1 MAMTDTRPA
10 SETEATTPATV
21 ESVGRPRPAGGLAGL
36 LGTGRH
42 RSLGRLWIGASLVF
56 LVVSGG
62 VGTVL
67 GAERLKPEAYK
78 ILDKDNFAQA
88 LSLHGVAGVWLFAFP
103 ILIGLATIIV
113 PRQVGAQT
121 IAFPRAAA
129 LAFWSYLVGGSLLI
143 VSYLING
150 GPFGG
155 DANGV
160 DLWIVS
166 LAMVVISLVL
176 ALVCIA
182 TTALA
187 LRVPGL
193 SLDRAPLFTGS
204 MLVASAIWMAS
215 FGVLVGLLVFFYV
228 DIHYGAGTVV
238 TPTNLADWMRWT
250 VTQPQVYA
258 AAIPVLGFVADVVPV
273 AARTRPKHYGA
284 QLFAIGLFGALSFGA
299 WTFFQVGEPL
309 LREQVLYVGFA
320 FAILLPLLIVTGGVA
335 ATLKAGSVRLISPL
349 LFAVSAL
356 LMLLAGAGV
365 GALRVIRGFEL
376 VGTTADSS
384 VMHYVYGAVAIAAVG
399 AIHYWWP
406 QVLTRPLKEGLGLL
420 TAGLLL
426 IGVVLLSLPDII
438 SGFLDQPAGSLVTTA
453 PDDSIKALN
462 AVSLAG
468 GLLLLLAVVVFILN
482 LAVSLAQIG
491 GGDVDD
497 PWDGNT
503 LEWTRDPESLTVTSN
518 SPLLDVRDA
527 EVAT

>member
-10 SETEATTPATV
+10 SETESATPTTSETA
-21 ESVGRPRPAGGLAGL
+21 GRPRPAGGLAGL

-56 LVVSGG
+56 LVVSGA
-62 VGTVL
+62 VGAVL
-67 GAERLKPEAYK
+67 GAERLKPEAYN

-103 ILIGLATIIV
+103 MFIGLATIIV
-113 PRQVGAQT
+113 PRQIGAQT

-129 LAFWSYLVGGSLLI
+129 LAFWSYLVGGSLLV

-155 DANGV
+155 SANGV

-166 LAMVVISLVL
+166 LAMVVVSLVL

-187 LRVPGL
+187 LRTPGL
-193 SLDRAPLFTGS
+193 SLERAPLFTWS

-215 FGVLVGLLVFFYV
+215 FGVLFGLLVFFYV
-228 DIHYGAGTVV
+228 DIHYGIGSTV
-238 TPTNLADWMRWT
+238 TPDNLADWMRWT

-273 AARTRPKHYGA
+273 AGRTRPKHYGV

-299 WTFFQVGEPL
+299 WTFFQLAEPL
-309 LREQVLYVGFA
+309 LREQVLYIAFA
-320 FAILLPLLIVTGGVA
+320 FAILLPLLIITGSVV
-335 ATLKAGSVRLISPL
+335 ATLKAGRVRLMSPL

-365 GALRVIRGFEL
+365 GALRVIRSFEL

-384 VMHYVYGAVAIAAVG
+384 VMHYVFGAVVIAAVG

-420 TAGLLL
+420 TGGLLL
-426 IGVVLLSLPDII
+426 IGVVMLALPDII

-453 PDDSIKALN
+453 PADSIKLLN
-462 AVSLAG
+462 AISFGG
-468 GLLLLLAVVVFILN
+468 GLVVLLAVVVFIVN
-482 LAVSLAQIG
+482 LAVSLGQVS

-497 PWDGNT
+497 PWEGNT
-503 LEWTRDPESLTVTSN
+503 LEWTRAPESITVTSN
-518 SPLLDVRDA
+518 SPLLDAREA
-527 EVAT
+527 EVGG